1 MTRLLLNM
9 ITGVLDRAHIGLLER
24 TGLGDIL
31 VWVVCADVFHD
42 VS

>member
-9 ITGVLDRAHIGLLER
+9 ITGVLDRAHIMER

-31 VWVVCADVFHD
+31 VWVVCADVFHN